1 MPAPTWQVLFRY
13 QPKDS
18 YKNVYDRAYR
28 QIVLAKK
35 LNPSSEPALRKAL
48 ADAKAHFDAKNK
60 MKKSMVHY
68 RNGGK
73 MSNKN
78 LTKFISAARRK

>member
-1 MPAPTWQVLFRY
+1 MPAPTWQALFRY
-13 QPKDS
+13 KSGDS

-35 LNPSSEPALRKAL
+35 LSPGSEPALRKAL
-48 ADAKAHFDAKNK
+48 ADAKAHFNAKD
-60 MKKSMVHY
+60 KKKPMVHY

-78 LTKFISAARRK
+78 VTGFLVAARR

>member
-35 LNPSSEPALRKAL
+35 LSPSSEPALRKAL
-48 ADAKAHFDAKNK
+48 ANAKAYFDAKD
-60 MKKSMVHY
+60 KKKPMAHY

-78 LTKFISAARRK
+78 IAGFLVAARRK